1 MAVHHRKSAALAI
14 DGKPRADLV
23 PSQDGATD
31 IDDINIWLHHYLQE
45 HGAPGVTLQMDTT
58 FAQAGL
64 DAAACKTL
72 LAAFEYRYS
81 VRISAPNTSCFSSVK
96 ECAEY
101 LLAQMSFAPVA
112 DQETT
117 AYQGARHMVRTM
129 ISSR

>member
-1 MAVHHRKSAALAI
+1 MTIHHRKSAALAI
-14 DGKPRADLV
+14 DGKPQADSV
-23 PSQDGATD
+23 ASPDSAID

-45 HGAPGVTLQMDTT
+45 HGAPGVTLQAGTT

-81 VRISAPNTSCFSSVK
+81 VRITAPTASCFSSVK
-96 ECAEY
+96 GCAEY
-101 LLAQMSFAPVA
+101 LLAQMNLTPVA

-117 AYQGARHMVRTM
+117 AYRGARHMVRTL
-129 ISSR
+129 ISTR